1 MKPSRER
8 DEWLNAFQGFRKYL
22 SQCVACQEMGYDP
35 VKIELKD
42 GLYFKERAMKYFQ
55 PLTLDASGLCS
66 ICAEAVSG
74 HSNDPAG
81 A

>member
-1 MKPSRER
+1 MKPNRER
-8 DEWLNAFQGFRKYL
+8 DEWLNAFPGFRKYL
-22 SQCVACQEMGYDP
+22 NQCVACQELGYDP
-35 VKIELKD
+35 VQIELKD

-55 PLTLDASGLCS
+55 PLTLDEIGLCS
-66 ICAEAVSG
+66 ICAEVVSG